1 MVLDGISLELE
12 SGESLAIQGA
22 SGCGKSTLLHIL
34 GTLEEPCS
42 GSVLLDGSDPF
53 QLDDKALA
61 AFRDLGRCGKVA
73 GHELRTQ
80 ILDHLLGMAEVPY
93 HRSLGKL

>member
-61 AFRDLGRCGKVA
+61 AFRNTEIGFVF
-73 GHELRTQ
+73 Q
-80 ILDHLLGMAEVPY
+80 DHYLLPQCTV
-93 HRSLGKL
+93 L